1 HTAGLVHRDIKPE
14 NVIVRPDGYIKV
26 LDFGLV
32 KLTEPEQ
39 QSNLSDPDRTN
50 PGTVLGTVAYMS
62 PEQASGI
69 EVDHRSDL
77 FSLGVLM
84 YELLTGVVPF
94 KGDSTASI
102 LDAILYHQPA
112 PLAGIIEGANVE
124 VERIVNRALE
134 KDRDLRFQT
143 ASDFRAELKRC
154 ERELDSASIK
164 PGVAASR
171 PKEIK
176 PPALVITKPVLAIA
190 AAFLI

>member
-1 HTAGLVHRDIKPE
+1 GR
-14 NVIVRPDGYIKV
+14 
-26 LDFGLV
+26 
-32 KLTEPEQ
+32 
-39 QSNLSDPDRTN
+39 
-50 PGTVLGTVAYMS
+50 
-62 PEQASGI
+62 

-94 KGDSTASI
+94 KGCSAASI
-102 LDAILYHQPA
+102 LDAIVHYQPQ
-112 PLAGIIEGANVE
+112 PLTSTSGNANAEAQRII
-124 VERIVNRALE
+124 NRALE
-134 KDRDLRFQT
+134 KDRDLRYQT
-143 ASDFRAELKRC
+143 ASDFRAELKRLQ
-154 ERELDSASIK
+154 RELDSASIK